1 MPLCTSKVSGHHSPP
16 KMPVF
21 GTATVNLSSAR
32 RPATAPSAVQQQAAC
47 ENVPP
52 AADAAAPSEDRS
64 EAEGRMRDSL
74 LRRWEAEVLPVSQA
88 RNHGPVS
95 VTPTEH
101 HASLHIVL
109 RRNTFAQMD
118 SRRAKCCAGPG
129 TGRLQRQALLT
140 AGRHARHRTP
150 DPKCRAVA
158 MRRTLNTCSCRPTHT
173 RQVLI
178 PTCISC
184 IRGWTFVKRNVVNS
198 ENLVKCWRTIYKPGL
213 WACCRRRGP

>member
-1 MPLCTSKVSGHHSPP
+1 MPLCAWKVSGHHSPP

-21 GTATVNLSSAR
+21 GTATVNLSCAR
-32 RPATAPSAVQQQAAC
+32 RPATAPSAVQQQTAR

-52 AADAAAPSEDRS
+52 AADAAAPPEDRS

-74 LRRWEAEVLPVSQA
+74 LRRWEAEVPPVSQA
-88 RNHGPVS
+88 CKHGPVK
-95 VTPTEH
+95 VTPTGH
-101 HASLHIVL
+101 HASLHVHL
-109 RRNTFAQMD
+109 SRNTSAQMD

-129 TGRLQRQALLT
+129 TGRPQRQALLT
-140 AGRHARHRTP
+140 AGRHARHKTP

-158 MRRTLNTCSCRPTHT
+158 MRRTPNTCFCRPFHI

-184 IRGWTFVKRNVVNS
+184 IGIGPLSSEKSSTAKLGVKRS
-198 ENLVKCWRTIYKPGL
+198 RMTCKPGL
-213 WACCRRRGP
+213 LAGCRRRGP